1 MLRIV
6 VTDSAKADIHSAYL
20 WWREHRSFEQA
31 KRWYRGIHRSIQAL
45 RTSAARC
52 PKAPESDLLP
62 TGLRQLAFGLGR
74 HQTHRIVFTIVK
86 SDLIVLRVRH
96 AAQDALTDDD
106 VS

>member
-1 MLRIV
+1 MLRVV
-6 VTDSAKADIHSAYL
+6 VTDAAQADIRSAYL

-31 KRWYRGIHRSIQAL
+31 ERWYRGIYRCMQAL

-52 PKAPESDLLP
+52 PKAPEIDLLP
-62 TGLRQLAFGLGR
+62 TGLRQLGFGLGR
-74 HQTHRIVFTIVK
+74 RQTHRIVFTIVK

>member
-6 VTDSAKADIHSAYL
+6 VTDAAKADIHAAYL
-20 WWREHRSFEQA
+20 WWREHRSLEQA
-31 KRWYRGIHRSIQAL
+31 ERWYRGIYRSVQAL
-45 RTSAARC
+45 RTSATRC
-52 PKAPESDLLP
+52 PKAPESDLLQ

-74 HQTHRIVFTIVK
+74 RQTHRIVFTVVK